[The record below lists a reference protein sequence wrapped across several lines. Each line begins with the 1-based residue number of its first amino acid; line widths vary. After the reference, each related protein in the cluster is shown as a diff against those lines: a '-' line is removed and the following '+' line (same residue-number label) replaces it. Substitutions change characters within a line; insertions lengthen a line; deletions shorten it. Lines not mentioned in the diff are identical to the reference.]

1 MRSIFTKER
10 AAPLCATLANLE
22 RRRPSWR
29 HERTPPAKLTTLHA
43 ALLGALGVMSGS
55 HTEVAKSAKNGDVV
69 GDKLRR
75 YPQLFLT
82 SFA

>member
-1 MRSIFTKER
+1 
-10 AAPLCATLANLE
+10 LANLE

-29 HERTPPAKLTTLHA
+29 HERTPPAKLTTLHP
-43 ALLGALGVMSGS
+43 ALLGALGVMNGSS
-55 HTEVAKSAKNGDVV
+55 HTEVAKSAKNGDVA

-75 YPQLFLT
+75 YPQLFLA